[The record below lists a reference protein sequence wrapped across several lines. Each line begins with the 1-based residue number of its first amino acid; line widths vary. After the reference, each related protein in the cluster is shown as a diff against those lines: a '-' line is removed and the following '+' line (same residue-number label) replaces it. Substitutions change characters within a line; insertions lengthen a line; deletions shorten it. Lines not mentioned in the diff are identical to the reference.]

1 VTVVAIPAE
10 SKSDQ
15 LHRATY
21 IFLNLAATSLSID
34 IENICTS
41 EGLTEAHFRV
51 LWVLYHEADS
61 QGLPMGDIADGLIN
75 RAADLTR
82 LVDKLEKLR
91 YVSRVRAVEDKR
103 RIIAKMTPSGRRIFE
118 HLARQIQQI
127 HTEQFASL
135 TQTEQKQLVALMKK
149 VLLARVPEEQH
160 TSWLMG
166 RKK

>member
-1 VTVVAIPAE
+1 VTVVALPAE

-21 IFLNLAATSLSID
+21 IFLNLGSAALSVD
-34 IENICTS
+34 IEDICAA

-51 LWVLYHEADS
+51 LWVLCREADS
-61 QGLPMGDIADGLIN
+61 QGLPMGDLADGLIN

-82 LVDKLEKLR
+82 LVDKLEKLG
-91 YVSRVRAVEDKR
+91 YVSRVRAEEDKR
-103 RIIAKMTPSGRRIFE
+103 RIIAKMTSSGRRVFE
-118 HLARQIQQI
+118 RLARQVQQI
-127 HTEQFASL
+127 HNEQFASL

-149 VLLARVPEEQH
+149 VLVARVPKEQH

-166 RKK
+166 GKK